1 MSKKASKLIEQVA
14 ISAITGSLAL
24 FVVIGFI
31 DYRSIHLPIRP
42 FLTVAIVFAAIGGYA
57 TWKSMHSEE

>member
-1 MSKKASKLIEQVA
+1 MSKKASKRIEEVA

-31 DYRSIHLPIRP
+31 YYRGIHLPIWP
-42 FLTVAIVFAAIGGYA
+42 FLTVAIVFAAIGSYA
-57 TWKSMHSEE
+57 TWKLRHAEE